1 MNMKNN
7 EQKINVVFQYL
18 VHSDE
23 GSPEFETFMA
33 LLRGLKDYSSL
44 LDHYG
49 FEFIQLLWKEVLPK
63 VEETYNKALVIETLV
78 EATYGNANKEM
89 LNELFDEYILLIEQY
104 ATGLDNAARCLNGFI
119 ASGIDVSEISINVG
133 KLKDQTYAIALL
145 AYLNAHSWG
154 NLPEDLQSEVK
165 AAREI
170 RERTYIFAQFLVI
183 LNPLIAKYQKVSSI
197 DFVFDYEG
205 AHIDWPFAEEGSSLL
220 WIERG
225 IINDREGHI
234 FEELARVIHNESID
248 LQSRQVLSLYERL
261 FEGRDPLDVIFTV
274 PSGG

>member
-1 MNMKNN
+1 LNMKNN
-7 EQKINVVFQYL
+7 EQNINVVFQYL
-18 VHSDE
+18 VQSDE

-49 FEFIQLLWKEVLPK
+49 EDFIELLWEEVLPK
-63 VEETYNKALVIETLV
+63 TNDPHNKAAIIETLV

-89 LNELFDEYILLIEQY
+89 LNELFDEYILLIDQY
-104 ATGLDNAARCLNGFI
+104 ATVLDNAARCLNGFI

-133 KLKDQTYAIALL
+133 KLKDQKYAIALL
-145 AYLNAHSWG
+145 AYLNAALWG

-170 RERTYIFAQFLVI
+170 RERTYIFAQFLLI
-183 LNPLIAKYQKVSSI
+183 LSPLIAKYEKVSSI

-225 IINDREGHI
+225 VINDREGHI
-234 FEELARVIHNESID
+234 FEELARLIHNESID
-248 LQSRQVLSLYERL
+248 LLSDQVLSLYEAL
-261 FEGRDPLDVIFTV
+261 FKGKDPLDVIFTL
-274 PSGG
+274 PGKR

>member
-1 MNMKNN
+1 M
-7 EQKINVVFQYL
+7 VFQYL
-18 VHSDE
+18 VQSDE

-49 FEFIQLLWKEVLPK
+49 DDFIELLWEEVLPK
-63 VEETYNKALVIETLV
+63 TNDPDNKAAIIETLV

-89 LNELFDEYILLIEQY
+89 LNELFDEYILLIENY

-119 ASGIDVSEISINVG
+119 ISGIDVSKISISVG

-183 LNPLIAKYQKVSSI
+183 LSPLIAKYEKVSSI

-261 FEGRDPLDVIFTV
+261 FEGKDPLDVIFAL
-274 PSGG
+274 PGGG